1 MSTNNYTI
9 PGKNIF
15 TKLWSKKYLFLKVWI
30 LTFIISAAY
39 IVPQPR
45 TYTASTLLAPEAGST
60 DDAGGL
66 SSIASAFGFNIGGA
80 SSVDAIYPT
89 LYPDLLS
96 SNDFIVDLLG
106 VHIQT
111 LDGEISTDLYTY
123 LHKHQ
128 KTSIYKKPFLW
139 AKRKIKAMFADKNQW
154 ANGDRIDPSRL
165 TEQQFYIIERLKSN
179 ILCTVDPLTN
189 VISLKVNAQDPLVA
203 ANLTDSV
210 CERLKTFITS
220 YRTSKARVDVD
231 YYEKLAQE
239 AQINY
244 KKALDEYSAFCDTHK
259 NITQQATLSKRDD
272 LEREVSMALSI
283 YQTMITQVEKH
294 KTKLQEDTPVFTT
307 LQNASV
313 PIKPSAPKRVL
324 FCLGMLMLATI
335 ITSARILKD
344 ELYSTIVFFSAKSKG
359 TDNKKD

>member
-1 MSTNNYTI
+1 MFA
-9 PGKNIF
+9 GKN
-15 TKLWSKKYLFLKVWI
+15 
-30 LTFIISAAY
+30 
-39 IVPQPR
+39 QR
-45 TYTASTLLAPEAGST
+45 GN
-60 DDAGGL
+60 GG
-66 SSIASAFGFNIGGA
+66 
-80 SSVDAIYPT
+80 
-89 LYPDLLS
+89 
-96 SNDFIVDLLG
+96 
-106 VHIQT
+106 
-111 LDGEISTDLYTY
+111 
-123 LHKHQ
+123 
-128 KTSIYKKPFLW
+128 
-139 AKRKIKAMFADKNQW
+139 
-154 ANGDRIDPSRL
+154 RIDPSRL
-165 TEQQFYIIERLKSN
+165 TEQQFDIVERLKSN
-179 ILCTVDPLTN
+179 IICTVDPLTN

-244 KKALDEYSAFCDTHK
+244 KKAQDEYSAFCDTHK

-359 TDNKKD
+359 TDNKED